1 MGSSEGVGG
10 GAFLVA
16 GAACDRPGVGGRG
29 AEEGEWGAE
38 TRSERWTEVRSHRAL
53 KPRETT

>member
-29 AEEGEWGAE
+29 AEGGGVGGGDEIGKVDPSQIPQGF
-38 TRSERWTEVRSHRAL
+38 
-53 KPRETT
+53 